1 MFLRFDDPAA
11 GYSMKYPEGWA
22 QQGSGSTVTIR
33 GKNNIARVVV
43 TPGGPATAADARKDI
58 AGVAGAKIAGGP
70 QSTTVCSAVW
80 SPFRIREGWPQSL
93 RPGLAAIGRAKLL
106 LTVAIAV
113 LGVLL
118 SAFLRDWTRKNG
130 GELLDDADLA
140 ALVALRRAR
149 RRRRRPRHR
158 FVLVALAVVLVVLV
172 ATLAGAALTGR
183 ALVFGSCDLK
193 SLRPVSLGSNSFLFA
208 ADGSL
213 LGVVPSSRN
222 RQPLRLDRMSLWLPE
237 ATVAIEDV
245 RFWQHGALDYQGIA
259 RAFFKDV
266 TAGRIVQGGSTIT
279 QQLVRNLYIGK
290 ADRTLSRKLR
300 EACLAEKLA
309 GVWSKKQIL
318 AAYLNEVFYGRHA
331 YGAQAAA
338 QTFYS
343 TSAMALTLPQAAL
356 LAGLPQAPSAYDPLH
371 HAEGALARRN
381 EVLRAM
387 LTHGYITQEEYSHV
401 SASPLGLKPGTL
413 YSAQRHP
420 NFFGWAT
427 QQLVQRF
434 GERRVEAG
442 GLQVHTTLDPRM
454 QDEAGAAVAS
464 VLRVKTDPAAA
475 VVAIDPRTG
484 AVKAMVSYLPD
495 GRPLKFN
502 LASQSGRT
510 AGSAFKPFT
519 LATAI
524 DQGASVYSA
533 FSGPSQLTITDPKC
547 SFNGV
552 PWTVH
557 NYADESGGYM
567 NLLDATAYSVN
578 TIFAQ
583 LVDIVG
589 PENVAATAHEMGITT
604 PLQPV
609 CSITLGTQAVNP
621 LEMTSGYATLA
632 ARGVYRAPQAFDLV
646 RGPEGGAIGQL
657 SAPGVQAIPQNTADL
672 VTYALEGVV
681 SHGTGTAAYF
691 GRPAAGKTGTAENY
705 ADAWF
710 CGYVPQLAAC
720 VWVGYPKAE
729 ISLVNVEG
737 WSAVFGGSLP
747 AMIWNRFMSEAV
759 KKLPALDFTYPQ
771 FTGHTVSS
779 PYSYIPSS
787 TATTT
792 TTHAPA
798 PHPRAPAPTPA
809 PPQPPTTTSSGNPQ

>member
-1 MFLRFDDPAA
+1 M
-11 GYSMKYPEGWA
+11 
-22 QQGSGSTVTIR
+22 
-33 GKNNIARVVV
+33 
-43 TPGGPATAADARKDI
+43 
-58 AGVAGAKIAGGP
+58 
-70 QSTTVCSAVW
+70 
-80 SPFRIREGWPQSL
+80 
-93 RPGLAAIGRAKLL
+93 
-106 LTVAIAV
+106 
-113 LGVLL
+113 
-118 SAFLRDWTRKNG
+118 
-130 GELLDDADLA
+130 LDDVDLI
-140 ALVALRRAR
+140 ALVARRRAR
-149 RRRRRPRHR
+149 RRRRPRRH
-158 FVLVALAVVLVVLV
+158 FALVAVVVVLAVMV
-172 ATLAGAALTGR
+172 AALTGAALTGR
-183 ALVFGSCDLK
+183 ALVFGACDLK
-193 SLRPVSLGSNSFLFA
+193 SLRPVSLGSNSFLYA
-208 ADGSL
+208 ADNSL
-213 LGVVPSSRN
+213 LGVIPSSTN
-222 RQPLRLDRMSLWLPE
+222 RQPLRLDKMSPWLPK
-237 ATVAIEDV
+237 ATVAIEDA
-245 RFWQHGALDYQGIA
+245 RFWEHGALDYQGIA
-259 RAFFKDV
+259 RALFENAS
-266 TAGRIVQGGSTIT
+266 AGHIVQGGSTIT

-290 ADRTLSRKLR
+290 AQRTLSRKLK

-309 GVWSKKQIL
+309 GIWSKKQIL

-331 YGAQAAA
+331 YGAQAGA

-343 TSAMALTLPQAAL
+343 TSARTLTLPEAAL
-356 LAGLPQAPSAYDPLH
+356 LAGLPQAPSSYDPIRNPND
-371 HAEGALARRN
+371 ALARRN
-381 EVLRAM
+381 EVLQAM
-387 LTHGYITQEEYSHV
+387 LTHGYITQKEFRAAV
-401 SASPLGLKPGTL
+401 AAPLGLKPGTL

-442 GLQVHTTLDPRM
+442 GLQVRTTLDLRL
-454 QDEAGAAVAS
+454 QNEARAAAAS

-475 VVAIDPRTG
+475 LVAIDPRTG

-495 GRPLKFN
+495 GRTLKFN

-567 NLLDATAYSVN
+567 NLLDATANSVN

-589 PENVAATAHEMGITT
+589 PQNVATTAHEMGITT
-604 PLQPV
+604 ALQPV
-609 CSITLGTQAVNP
+609 CSITLGTQPVNP

-632 ARGVYRAPQAFDLV
+632 ARGIYHAPQAFELA
-646 RGPEGGAIGQL
+646 RGPGGDVIGGL
-657 SAPGVQAIPQNTADL
+657 GTGVRAIPQNTADL

-691 GRPAAGKTGTAENY
+691 GRPAAGKTGTAENFQ
-705 ADAWF
+705 DAWF

-729 ISLVNVEG
+729 IPLLNVEG

-747 AMIWNRFMSEAV
+747 AMIWNRFMSAAV
-759 KKLPALDFTYPQ
+759 RTLPARDFVYPQ
-771 FTGHTVSS
+771 FTGHTISS
-779 PYSYIPSS
+779 PYSYIPYPTTTT

-792 TTHAPA
+792 TAPTPPPKPPA
-798 PHPRAPAPTPA
+798 PHQPPPVTTPS
-809 PPQPPTTTSSGNPQ
+809 PPPSPPPTTTPGPGGPQ

>member
-1 MFLRFDDPAA
+1 MSDLQDD
-11 GYSMKYPEGWA
+11 
-22 QQGSGSTVTIR
+22 T
-33 GKNNIARVVV
+33 
-43 TPGGPATAADARKDI
+43 
-58 AGVAGAKIAGGP
+58 
-70 QSTTVCSAVW
+70 
-80 SPFRIREGWPQSL
+80 
-93 RPGLAAIGRAKLL
+93 
-106 LTVAIAV
+106 
-113 LGVLL
+113 
-118 SAFLRDWTRKNG
+118 
-130 GELLDDADLA
+130 DLA

-149 RRRRRPRHR
+149 RRRRPRRRH
-158 FVLVALAVVLVVLV
+158 FALVALAVALVVIV

-183 ALVFGSCDLK
+183 ALIFGSCDLT

-208 ADGSL
+208 SDGSL
-213 LGVVPSSRN
+213 LGVIPSSTN
-222 RQPLRLDRMSLWLPE
+222 RQPLRLDKMSPWLPK
-237 ATVAIEDV
+237 ATVAIEDA

-259 RAFFKDV
+259 RALFKNA

-290 ADRTLSRKLR
+290 ADRTLSRKLK

-331 YGAQAAA
+331 YGAQAGA

-343 TSAMALTLPQAAL
+343 TSALTLTLPQAAL
-356 LAGLPQAPSAYDPLH
+356 LAGLPQAPSLYDPLRRPND
-371 HAEGALARRN
+371 ALARRN

-387 LTHGYITQEEYSHV
+387 WTHGYITQEEYTR
-401 SASPLGLKPGTL
+401 ASTSSLDLKPGTL

-427 QQLVQRF
+427 QQLVDRF
-434 GERRVEAG
+434 GERRVQAG
-442 GLQVHTTLDPRM
+442 GLQVRTTLDPRM
-454 QDEAGAAVAS
+454 QAEARAAVS
-464 VLRVKTDPAAA
+464 GVLRVKTDPAAA
-475 VVAIDPRTG
+475 LVAIDPRTG
-484 AVKAMVSYLPD
+484 SVKAMVSYLPD
-495 GRPLKFN
+495 GRVLKFN

-567 NLLDATAYSVN
+567 NLLDATAHSVN

-589 PENVAATAHEMGITT
+589 PQNVAATARKMGITT
-604 PLQPV
+604 PLQSV

-632 ARGVYRAPQAFDLV
+632 ARGVYHAPQAFDLV
-646 RGPEGGAIGQL
+646 RGPNGSVIGKIG
-657 SAPGVQAIPQNTADL
+657 APGVEAIPQNTADL

-691 GRPAAGKTGTAENY
+691 GRPAAGKTGTAENFV
-705 ADAWF
+705 DAWF

-729 ISLVNVEG
+729 ISLYGIEG

-759 KKLPALDFTYPQ
+759 KKLPVQGFVYPQ

-779 PYSYIPSS
+779 PYSYIPAPS
-787 TATTT
+787 TASTTAVTTT
-792 TTHAPA
+792 ANPPARTSGTQPHAPA
-798 PHPRAPAPTPA
+798 PPPPPPTSA
-809 PPQPPTTTSSGNPQ
+809 PPPPPPTTTSGSPQ

>member
-1 MFLRFDDPAA
+1 M
-11 GYSMKYPEGWA
+11 
-22 QQGSGSTVTIR
+22 
-33 GKNNIARVVV
+33 
-43 TPGGPATAADARKDI
+43 
-58 AGVAGAKIAGGP
+58 
-70 QSTTVCSAVW
+70 
-80 SPFRIREGWPQSL
+80 
-93 RPGLAAIGRAKLL
+93 
-106 LTVAIAV
+106 
-113 LGVLL
+113 
-118 SAFLRDWTRKNG
+118 
-130 GELLDDADLA
+130 GELQDDLDLA
-140 ALVALRRAR
+140 ALVARRRAR
-149 RRRRRPRHR
+149 RRRRPRHH
-158 FVLVALAVVLVVLV
+158 FVLIAFAIALFVIVAS
-172 ATLAGAALTGR
+172 LAGAALTGR

-193 SLRPVSLGSNSFLFA
+193 SLRPVALGSNSFLYA

-213 LGVVPSSRN
+213 LGVIPSTTN
-222 RQPLRLDRMSLWLPE
+222 RQPLRLDRMSPWLPE
-237 ATVAIEDV
+237 ATVAIEDA

-259 RAFFKDV
+259 RALVKNAA
-266 TAGRIVQGGSTIT
+266 AGHIVQGGSTIT

-290 ADRTLSRKLR
+290 ADRTLSRKLK

-331 YGAQAAA
+331 YGAQAGA

-343 TSAMALTLPQAAL
+343 TSALRLTLPQAAL
-356 LAGLPQAPSAYDPLH
+356 LAGLPQAPSSYDPLRQPND
-371 HAEGALARRN
+371 ALARRN

-387 LTHGYITQEEYSHV
+387 WTHGYITQAEYSQAA
-401 SASPLGLKPGTL
+401 ASPLDLKPGTL
-413 YSAQRHP
+413 YSGQRHP

-427 QQLVQRF
+427 QQLVDRF
-434 GERRVEAG
+434 GERRVQAG
-442 GLQVHTTLDPRM
+442 GLQVRTTLDPRM
-454 QDEAGAAVAS
+454 QLTARTAVS
-464 VLRVKTDPAAA
+464 KVLREKTDPAAA
-475 VVAIDPRTG
+475 LVAIDPRTG

-495 GRPLKFN
+495 GRVLKFN

-547 SFNGV
+547 SYNGV

-567 NLLDATAYSVN
+567 NLLDATAHSVN
-578 TIFAQ
+578 TIYAQ

-589 PENVAATAHEMGITT
+589 PDNVVATAHKMGITT
-604 PLQPV
+604 PLQSV

-632 ARGVYRAPQAFDLV
+632 ARGVYHAPQAFDLV
-646 RGPEGGAIGQL
+646 RGPNGAVIGQL
-657 SAPGVQAIPQNTADL
+657 GASGVQAIPQNTADL

-691 GRPAAGKTGTAENY
+691 GRPAAGKTGTAENFV
-705 ADAWF
+705 DAWF

-729 ISLVNVEG
+729 IPLFGVEG

-747 AMIWNRFMSEAV
+747 AMIWNNFMSEAV
-759 KKLPALDFTYPQ
+759 KKLPARDFVYPQ
-771 FTGHTVSS
+771 FTGHTITS
-779 PYSYIPSS
+779 PYSYIPYS
-787 TATTT
+787 TATPTT
-792 TTHAPA
+792 TGTTTAPPARTPA
-798 PHPRAPAPTPA
+798 PQPHSPAPTPTSP
-809 PPQPPTTTSSGNPQ
+809 PPQPPPTTTMAGSPQ